1 MAKLCKIMAVI
12 MLIGGIIGSLILAGT
27 IHVLFVQRT
36 GKYSIDSYTEAY
48 NIEYATMGIGGSI
61 AVFTVLYSFGALV
74 EHVQRIDENLS
85 KLVASQRRNKA
96 ADADSPKKP
105 INTGTPKVG
114 SWRCQY
120 CGYLNQIEAGR
131 TRCKSCDKER
141 GNPHGRA

>member
-27 IHVLFVQRT
+27 THALFVQRT
-36 GKYSIDSYTEAY
+36 GKYSIDSYEEAY

-96 ADADSPKKP
+96 ADADSPKKTHKYRNTQSRILAMP
-105 INTGTPKVG
+105 ILWLSEPDRSG
-114 SWRCQY
+114 SY
-120 CGYLNQIEAGR
+120 AL
-131 TRCKSCDKER
+131 
-141 GNPHGRA
+141 